1 MQNVKLSP
9 YYGRT
14 GEEKPLCFIKFVE
27 RHKTFEGLFKQS
39 LKLNPFSK
47 KHSIMPT
54 SIITTDDLREF
65 KLELL
70 DEIKELLAQ
79 QAIGKIKKYLRSS
92 EVMEML
98 HIGASTLVKLR
109 TKGTLSY
116 TKMGG
121 CIFYDA
127 DEIQEIMEQ
136 NRVNDKLDKDV

>member
-1 MQNVKLSP
+1 
-9 YYGRT
+9 
-14 GEEKPLCFIKFVE
+14 
-27 RHKTFEGLFKQS
+27 
-39 LKLNPFSK
+39 
-47 KHSIMPT
+47 MPT

-79 QAIGKIKKYLRSS
+79 QATGKIKKYLRSS

-109 TKGTLSY
+109 TNGTLSY